1 MSPLINRM
9 RVIELLTLILPS
21 KLEIR
26 VGGCFEK
33 CLKNLVI
40 LSPCHPYY
48 YPYLTH
54 FPLLCGY
61 IGQILWSQR
70 DRYKRVPLYHVTK
83 YHDVNSAKHKEV
95 ISLSLS
101 LSLSL
106 YIYIYGNAV
115 LRRKWRW
122 NQFPATAQWTPLTAT
137 PPPPAPVY
145 SGTSAQHDSLDLP
158 DAVKRSPL

>member
-83 YHDVNSAKHKEV
+83 YHDVNSAKHKEL

-101 LSLSL
+101 LSI
-106 YIYIYGNAV
+106 YIYIYIWECSFEEEVALEPISCYCTV
-115 LRRKWRW
+115 DS
-122 NQFPATAQWTPLTAT
+122 AYSDT
-137 PPPPAPVY
+137 PPPG
-145 SGTSAQHDSLDLP
+145 SGLQWHVRTA
-158 DAVKRSPL
+158 